1 MKKTMKKIIVVSA
14 LCLVAIFAFVS
25 FGRTSYKS
33 YYSGDAVNYQ
43 DSLIVASTDTGSLE
57 IFKLNG
63 SVLERASKF
72 KAPNSPID
80 QTDNFS
86 SVKLNVESGRLFAYA
101 TSAYTLYKYDVT
113 DLSRP
118 VLFEKQ
124 KNTYWEWYKK
134 VDIFGGKIVTV
145 SDKGIKVWNTN
156 SKTMDVVDSYQID
169 NDFASAVRFDA
180 TGQYIVTLN
189 KDDKVRV
196 FDIKTRTYVSQF
208 PVNFRDDKGPRK
220 TYFDSVTKEIYV
232 FDDYYLKRFSFNG
245 SLLEN
250 HANSADKGYSVEPAG
265 NPNYVYV
272 VNGKSIMK
280 LEKND
285 FGQGYK
291 IQANNVVAGA
301 WAMDIKYV
309 NTDEGDKLVVFN
321 GNNIAVLNSSLK
333 KIATV
338 NMTEV
343 DTTPEIKEALVLS
356 FDHNNGTPGATVT
369 LSGAGFQRNEELTI
383 NFGGVITTSK
393 TDNRGRF
400 SKSLV
405 VPDVSKPVVDAKVD
419 GATSKLTYSTNF
431 NIKK

>member
-1 MKKTMKKIIVVSA
+1 MKKIIVVSA
-14 LCLVAIFAFVS
+14 LCLVAMIAFVS

-43 DSLIVASTDTGSLE
+43 GNLMVASTDTGSLE

-63 SVLERASKF
+63 SVLERAMKF

-113 DLSRP
+113 DLNRP
-118 VLFEKQ
+118 VLLQKQ
-124 KNTYWEWYKK
+124 KNTYWEWYKR
-134 VDIFGGKIVTV
+134 VDIFNGKIVTI
-145 SDKGIKVWNTN
+145 SDKSVKVWNTN
-156 SKTMDVVDSYQID
+156 SNPMDVIDSYKID
-169 NDFASAVRFDA
+169 NDLASAVRFDSA
-180 TGQYIVTLN
+180 GQYIITLN

-196 FDIKTRTYVSQF
+196 YDIKTRTYVSEF
-208 PVNFRDDKGPRK
+208 PVNFRDNNGPRK

-232 FDDYYLKRFSFNG
+232 FDDYYLKLFSFNG
-245 SLLEN
+245 TLIEN
-250 HANSADKGYSVEPAG
+250 YGNSATKGYSVEPAG

-280 LEKND
+280 LQRDD
-285 FGQGYK
+285 FSRGLKVEAGN
-291 IQANNVVAGA
+291 IVPGA
-301 WAMDIKYV
+301 WAMDVKYV
-309 NTDEGDKLVVFN
+309 NTDEGDKVIVFN
-321 GNNIAVLNSSLK
+321 GNNISVLNSSLK
-333 KIATV
+333 KIATI

-343 DTTPEIKEALVLS
+343 DTTPEIKEALALS
-356 FDHNNGTPGATVT
+356 FDHNNGTPNAKVI
-369 LSGAGFQRNEELTI
+369 LSGAGFQKNEELTI
-383 NFGGVITTSK
+383 NFGGVITKSK

-400 SKSLV
+400 TQTLT
-405 VPDVSKPVVDAKVD
+405 VPDVSRTAIDAKVD
-419 GATSKLTYSTNF
+419 GVTSKLTYSTNF